1 MLARE
6 LTGKPCY
13 YRMTTSSLI
22 LLGRNSLL
30 PIENEEV
37 LELGKELQVVVQ
49 ATSDS
54 DTKTKG
60 VLTINLHSRGRG
72 KHESKRNLD
81 WNGVGWSGMA
91 RGMYGLRT
99 KIRKENTGRL
109 RPERLPKGIILALEE
124 CRATTVKRE
133 TI

>member
-1 MLARE
+1 MLVSLPIRNPHIVVTPLMLARE

-13 YRMTTSSLI
+13 YRMTTSSLT

-60 VLTINLHSRGRG
+60 VLTINLHS
-72 KHESKRNLD
+72 
-81 WNGVGWSGMA
+81 
-91 RGMYGLRT
+91 
-99 KIRKENTGRL
+99 
-109 RPERLPKGIILALEE
+109 
-124 CRATTVKRE
+124 
-133 TI
+133 